1 MAECVFGA
9 QGSGQCEAANIKL
22 TMQIT
27 SAAEVARIILS
38 GASFNAHAKEF
49 LLAAY
54 GGLFERDI
62 AGNHQS
68 SAALS
73 QSMHVARSFL
83 VVPGARFTGVRR
95 RRLLQPCRCLQTF
108 FWFIAPFL
116 RA

>member
-1 MAECVFGA
+1 MFGA

-27 SAAEVARIILS
+27 SAAEVARIIH
-38 GASFNAHAKEF
+38 ASLNAHAKDF

-73 QSMHVARSFL
+73 QSMHDARSFL
-83 VVPGARFTGVRR
+83 AVPGARFTGVRR
-95 RRLLQPCRCLQTF
+95 RRLLQPCRCLQTL
-108 FWFIAPFL
+108 FWFVAPFL